1 MKVYYYRKRFIKIGD
16 KELAMDNRR
25 LSILYIKLKFTL
37 LFEQNTIL
45 PEHKVSALRG
55 GMGEMLL
62 RQNCISDRE
71 CEECIFEEVCIVRK
85 TMYTYMKRKPP
96 FMHGKDSVGYL
107 IECEDDRTA
116 IREGDKVE
124 FFLTLFG
131 NNIVYFGQ
139 YLQAFY
145 QLGVYGLGKHRSSY
159 VIVDIKNMFG
169 ESLLED
175 GCIDMKYYHPEPL
188 TEYVER
194 RKCYLKRI
202 GCTNKMIFHTPLSL
216 KFQGKYLKKYSAE
229 GVFRAVFRRIM
240 MLDYF
245 CEIYED
251 CPECENFPNII
262 KQSVE
267 RKTIRRYSTTQ
278 NEKINLTGIEGFM
291 QLDEIPEM
299 YMDYILAGEIL
310 HIGKNTSF
318 GFGRYEI
325 I

>member
-1 MKVYYYRKRFIKIGD
+1 
-16 KELAMDNRR
+16 MDEKR
-25 LSILYIKLKFTL
+25 LSVLYIKLRFRL
-37 LFEQNTIL
+37 LFEQDTIL

-62 RQNCISDRE
+62 RQNCVSDRE
-71 CEECIFEEVCIVRK
+71 CEKCIFEEACIVTK

-107 IECEDDRTA
+107 IECEDDRTVIKA
-116 IREGDKVE
+116 GDYVE

-145 QLGVYGLGKHRSSY
+145 QLGVHGIGKHRSHY
-159 VIVDIKNMFG
+159 AIIDITNMFG
-169 ESLLED
+169 EPLLED
-175 GCIDMKYYHPEPL
+175 GCINMEYYYPESIA
-188 TEYVER
+188 EYVKR
-194 RKCYLKRI
+194 RKRYLQET
-202 GCTNKMIFHTPLSL
+202 GSQNKIIFYTPLSL
-216 KFQGKYLKKYSAE
+216 KFQGEYLRKYSAE

-251 CPECENFPNII
+251 CLECENFPNII

-267 RKTIRRYSTTQ
+267 RKSVKRYSTTQ
-278 NEKINLTGIEGFM
+278 NEKVDLRGIQGFM
-291 QLDEIPEM
+291 ELEEIPEE
-299 YMDYILAGEIL
+299 YLDYILAGELL

-318 GFGRYEI
+318 GFGRYEVR
-325 I
+325 